1 MKVYEIFQNLDEALA
16 HEIIGYFRTESRD
29 IYKATV
35 SSLATQRKLRAA
47 YVQKKPGAD
56 QIAWVVKT
64 LKLKMADTVGE
75 HLLQVWLLK
84 QRKDM
89 LIRFVDDLG
98 IEHDDDGGVENLP
111 ETIEE
116 DKLKAAIDHLLEDYP
131 ANVVTLYL
139 RVFQIQQPGGWPAIA
154 GALKTDERL
163 ELGRVGG

>member
-1 MKVYEIFQNLDEALA
+1 MKAYEIFQNLDDKLA
-16 HEIIGYFRTESRD
+16 NEIIGYFRVESRD

-35 SSLATQRKLRAA
+35 TSLATQRKLRAA
-47 YVQKKPGAD
+47 FVQKKPGAD

-84 QRKDM
+84 EQKDM
-89 LIRFVDDLG
+89 LIRFVGDLG

-111 ETIEE
+111 ETIEA
-116 DKLKAAIDHLLEDYP
+116 DKLKAAIDHLLEESP

-154 GALKTDERL
+154 EALETDGRL
-163 ELGRVGG
+163 KLG

>member
-1 MKVYEIFQNLDEALA
+1 MRAYEIFQNLDSKLA
-16 HEIIGYFRTESRD
+16 ADIIGYFRAESRE
-29 IYKATV
+29 IYKTTV
-35 SSLATQRKLRAA
+35 ASLATQKKLRPI
-47 YVQKKPGAD
+47 YVQKKPAAD

-84 QRKDM
+84 AQKDM

-98 IEHDDDGGVENLP
+98 IEHDEDGGVENLP
-111 ETIEE
+111 EEIEPE
-116 DKLKAAIDHLLEDYP
+116 KLKAAIDHLLEDYP

-154 GALKTDERL
+154 EAFESDDRL
-163 ELGRVGG
+163 TLS

>member
-1 MKVYEIFQNLDEALA
+1 MKAYEIFQNLDDKLA
-16 HEIIGYFRTESRD
+16 NEIIGYFRVDSRD

-35 SSLATQRKLRAA
+35 TSLATQRKLRAA
-47 YVQKKPGAD
+47 FVQKKPGAD

-84 QRKDM
+84 EQKDM
-89 LIRFVDDLG
+89 LIRFVGDLG

-111 ETIEE
+111 ETIEA
-116 DKLKAAIDHLLEDYP
+116 DKLKAAIDHLLEDSP

-154 GALKTDERL
+154 EALETDGRL
-163 ELGRVGG
+163 KLG

>member
-1 MKVYEIFQNLDEALA
+1 MKAYEIFQNLDDKLA
-16 HEIIGYFRTESRD
+16 NEIIGYFRVESRD

-35 SSLATQRKLRAA
+35 TSLATQRKLRAA
-47 YVQKKPGAD
+47 FVQKKPGAD

-84 QRKDM
+84 EQKDM
-89 LIRFVDDLG
+89 LIRFVGDLG

-111 ETIEE
+111 ETIEA
-116 DKLKAAIDHLLEDYP
+116 DKLKAALDHLLEESP

-139 RVFQIQQPGGWPAIA
+139 RVFQIQQPGGWPASA
-154 GALKTDERL
+154 EALETDGRL
-163 ELGRVGG
+163 KLG